1 MINIII
7 IECTIFRVTNSS
19 VLPLAFSMC
28 TMVGN
33 KGIID
38 DNCIIVNPT

>member
-1 MINIII
+1 MINII

-19 VLPLAFSMC
+19 VLPLAFSIC
-28 TMVGN
+28 MVGN

-38 DNCIIVNPT
+38 DNFIILNPT